1 MIDYTG
7 NSGWKIEINPTIFLI
22 IFGILVAILIY
33 NTIMVFVRFQK
44 NIDNYSK
51 ISDTSKPIKEKII
64 KAAVL
69 SKREDGHYEGS
80 HKQPRYINDYFIT
93 FKTSKNKN
101 IELKV
106 TKSFFDKIDI
116 GTSGMLVTHNDDFF
130 DFSANDSKK

>member
-7 NSGWKIEINPTIFLI
+7 NGGMKIEINPTIFLI

-44 NIDNYSK
+44 NIDNYSDDN
-51 ISDTSKPIKEKII
+51 SCSKPLKLKST
-64 KAAVL
+64 KATVL

-116 GTSGMLVTHNDDFF
+116 STSGMLVTHNDDFF

>member
-1 MIDYTG
+1 M
-7 NSGWKIEINPTIFLI
+7 
-22 IFGILVAILIY
+22 IFGVIFAVLIF
-33 NTIMVFVRFQK
+33 TTVRTFANYRK
-44 NIDNYSK
+44 NINNYSDDN
-51 ISDTSKPIKEKII
+51 SCSKPLKLKST
-64 KAAVL
+64 KATVL

-116 GTSGMLVTHNDDFF
+116 STSGMLVTHNDDFF

>member
-7 NSGWKIEINPTIFLI
+7 NSGWKIEVNPTLFLVILGVIFAVLI
-22 IFGILVAILIY
+22 F
-33 NTIMVFVRFQK
+33 TTVRTFANYRK
-44 NIDNYSK
+44 NINNYSDDN
-51 ISDTSKPIKEKII
+51 SCSKPLKLKST
-64 KAAVL
+64 KATVL
-69 SKREDGHYEGS
+69 SKIEDGHYEGS

-116 GTSGMLVTHNDDFF
+116 STSGMLVTHNDDFF